1 MMNAEDEN
9 KPRDK
14 NELTEGIVFEK
25 GKIKN
30 R

>member
-9 KPRDK
+9 KPRYK
-14 NELTEGIVFEK
+14 NELNEGIVFEK
-25 GKIKN
+25 GKINN